1 MIFIHHQ
8 ISSSILI
15 ILYKRNCFLK

>member
-1 MIFIHHQ
+1 MIFIHYQ
-8 ISSSILI
+8 IASILI